1 MYSRSPKSNVF
12 ATKLKLHEHTCCYN
26 HIKNGNDL
34 TNYFVVFSIKNQTV
48 TTTNS
53 IKNWAEDDRP
63 REKLLNKGPAALS
76 DAELLAI
83 LISSGTRERSALDL
97 AKDTLKLADNKL
109 HDLGR
114 LGVEELQQTKGIGEA
129 RAITIAAAL
138 ELGRRRQ
145 MSAGL
150 SVKSITASKDAAE
163 ILIPLMKDLS
173 HEVFYVLYLNTANSV
188 TRVED
193 IGKGGLSSTVA
204 DIRIILKNALLNSA
218 SKIIVGHNHPSG
230 NLKPSKEDISMT
242 SKLKDAAQLM
252 DIKLL
257 DHLIIGGNGYY
268 SMADEGLI

>member
-1 MYSRSPKSNVF
+1 MS
-12 ATKLKLHEHTCCYN
+12 
-26 HIKNGNDL
+26 
-34 TNYFVVFSIKNQTV
+34 
-48 TTTNS
+48 TTNS
-53 IKNWAEDDRP
+53 IKNWAQDDRP
-63 REKLLNKGPAALS
+63 REKLLHKGPTALS

-97 AKDTLKLADNKL
+97 ARDVLKQADNKL

-114 LGVEELQQTKGIGEA
+114 LTVEQLQQTKGIGEA

-150 SVKSITASKDAAE
+150 SRKTIGQSRDAAE
-163 ILIPLMKDLS
+163 ILIPLMCDLS
-173 HEVFYVLYLNTANSV
+173 HEVFYVLYLNTSNTV
-188 TRVED
+188 IRTEH

-204 DIRIILKNALLNSA
+204 DIRIILKSALLNSA
-218 SKIIVGHNHPSG
+218 SKLIVAHNHPSG
-230 NLKPSKEDISMT
+230 NLKASREDISMT
-242 SKLKDAAQLM
+242 EKLKQAAELM

-257 DHLIIGGNGYY
+257 DHLIVGGNDYY